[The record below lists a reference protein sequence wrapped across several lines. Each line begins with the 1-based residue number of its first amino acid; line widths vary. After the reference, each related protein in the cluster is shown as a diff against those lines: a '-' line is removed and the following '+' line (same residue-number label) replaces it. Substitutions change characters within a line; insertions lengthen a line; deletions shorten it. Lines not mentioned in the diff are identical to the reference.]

1 MILWPGP
8 IRRAFLARLCSSVFA
23 GVQGWFGDVVHA
35 VLEKLYEPEGDNPQ
49 HRLTMMRI
57 AFLEGFN
64 AW

>member
-23 GVQGWFGDVVHA
+23 GVQGWFGDGVRAVV
-35 VLEKLYEPEGDNPQ
+35 EKLYEPEGDNPQ